1 MKPGNRYICT
11 VVPNPAE
18 QRVLRDEKGI
28 ALAPCDLFLLGRG
41 FLFYS
46 TKCSFLVDELSKREI
61 KGGK

>member
-41 FLFYS
+41 FLFS
-46 TKCSFLVDELSKREI
+46 MQEKT
-61 KGGK
+61 